1 MFVSAV
7 TVLMLL
13 AIGSTLGSEQNCQVT
28 DFVSIPGYQI
38 YAITPHPILSDT
50 FLVGT
55 SNGMHMVAQGGSSAL
70 ISSGEIHGVETT
82 SDGLILISA
91 KAENCIKSADLTTLA
106 PSAWAGRCSSSGYV
120 DGESPDT

>member
-1 MFVSAV
+1 MLYTMFVSAV

-70 ISSGEIHGVETT
+70 IRFAFISFSSYCAIY
-82 SDGLILISA
+82 
-91 KAENCIKSADLTTLA
+91 C
-106 PSAWAGRCSSSGYV
+106 
-120 DGESPDT
+120 